1 MEIRVATICDF
12 AQVREGLLSV
22 ISAGVTRLWRS
33 QYPAPLGVMV
43 ALIFELVPGSASI
56 PREVRFRVENADGAR
71 LAEAVGAI
79 QVDPSPGLD
88 PGETVDIATGSRLPR
103 SATASCWPLSN
114 RHRSDDR
121 GYRSHHACLSCR
133 LPERR
138 SQTSVAL
145 TRSHSTRAFPDPA
158 TKPFPQTDHYLP
170 SPAAA
175 SAGRGPGEDGS
186 STRVNSLIGSGLGC

>member
-88 PGETVDIATGSRLPR
+88 PGEMLTLPLVVDFRDLQ
-103 SATASCWPLSN
+103 L
-114 RHRSDDR
+114 
-121 GYRSHHACLSCR
+121 
-133 LPERR
+133 
-138 SQTSVAL
+138 
-145 TRSHSTRAFPDPA
+145 
-158 TKPFPQTDHYLP
+158 
-170 SPAAA
+170 PAAGRYQIVIDPMTEDIGPTMLA
-175 SAGRGPGEDGS
+175 FRAGFPSDAARPQ
-186 STRVNSLIGSGLGC
+186 